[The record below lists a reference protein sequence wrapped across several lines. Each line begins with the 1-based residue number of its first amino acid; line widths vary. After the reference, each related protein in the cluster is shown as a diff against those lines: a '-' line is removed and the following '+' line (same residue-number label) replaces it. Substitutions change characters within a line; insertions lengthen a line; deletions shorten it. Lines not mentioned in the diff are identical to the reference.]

1 MKMRVLHGCAL
12 ALSSA
17 LCFSVSAQDR
27 GADLDAANKQQMA
40 EATGHYARARA
51 LLISAVNEFDRARK
65 IARPDELIDPVRWR
79 NTLIDRAEDLERVL
93 DPQPRASTGGI
104 QFSADPRL
112 LSDRQK

>member
-1 MKMRVLHGCAL
+1 MKIRVLLGCVL
-12 ALSSA
+12 ALTSA
-17 LCFSVSAQDR
+17 ICSGASAQDR
-27 GADLDAANKQQMA
+27 GGDLDGANKQQSA
-40 EATGHYARARA
+40 EAVAHYARARA
-51 LLISAVNEFDRARK
+51 LLISAVNEFDKARK

-112 LSDRQK
+112 LSDRNK

>member
-1 MKMRVLHGCAL
+1 MKIRVLLGCVL
-12 ALSSA
+12 ALTSA
-17 LCFSVSAQDR
+17 ICSGASAQDR
-27 GADLDAANKQQMA
+27 GGDLDAANKQQSA
-40 EATGHYARARA
+40 EAVAHYARARA

-112 LSDRQK
+112 LSDRNK